1 MGQALRE
8 GSKLRPLLRQLF
20 CWAERDKSLLLQGQL
35 RCGLLKPV
43 AQNAFKLQLQSVESL
58 GVILQSLVRP
68 AQPSGH
74 PTQSL
79 LAPRERLPGQVA
91 ETLQQALQLLKR
103 VQLVRAQQFGCC
115 RRCRRPEI
123 CDQIGDG
130 EVDFMADRRHDGQL
144 AGKNGSGD
152 GFFVERLQ
160 VLQRAAAPANDQ
172 SLRPSVSV
180 SVLASASAELISPG
194 ASGP

>member
-1 MGQALRE
+1 M
-8 GSKLRPLLRQLF
+8 
-20 CWAERDKSLLLQGQL
+20 
-35 RCGLLKPV
+35 V
-43 AQNAFKLQLQSVESL
+43 LQSF
-58 GVILQSLVRP
+58 VRP
-68 AQPSGH
+68 AQSPDH
-74 PTQSL
+74 PDQLL
-79 LAPRERLPGQVA
+79 LAPREGLPGQVA

-103 VQLVRAQQFGCC
+103 AQLVRAQQFGCC
-115 RRCRRPEI
+115 RRCRRSEI

-172 SLRPSVSV
+172 SLETSVSV

>member
-1 MGQALRE
+1 M
-8 GSKLRPLLRQLF
+8 
-20 CWAERDKSLLLQGQL
+20 
-35 RCGLLKPV
+35 
-43 AQNAFKLQLQSVESL
+43 
-58 GVILQSLVRP
+58 ILQSLVRP

-91 ETLQQALQLLKR
+91 ETLQQVLQLLKR

-130 EVDFMADRRHDGQL
+130 EVDFMANADTMGSSLAKMALATDSSLNACRSSESRRPGQR
-144 AGKNGSGD
+144 SEPVD
-152 GFFVERLQ
+152 
-160 VLQRAAAPANDQ
+160 
-172 SLRPSVSV
+172 
-180 SVLASASAELISPG
+180 PG
-194 ASGP
+194 CR